1 MLLFYLINKRVL
13 EGLEGFF
20 LYCPHGF
27 VKIERGGLFLSVGLF
42 ERMGVG
48 GRLAVFAVEADLV
61 VQHFAVE
68 LGEIIIIFIWFIAGK
83 RQAKDSQRRDGDKI

>member
-1 MLLFYLINKRVL
+1 M
-13 EGLEGFF
+13 
-20 LYCPHGF
+20 
-27 VKIERGGLFLSVGLF
+27 SVGLF

-68 LGEIIIIFIWFIAGK
+68 LRFSEPPFALVLLYSLSEEHGRDYYYIYLVYCRQKASK
-83 RQAKDSQRRDGDKI
+83 RFSKTWWG